1 MVDPCGVTG
10 ECSLDSQTLPD
21 LWNLMMTMTSEKPGV
36 LRHIS
41 RTFLAGLLAAL
52 PLTLTLAVIVWL
64 VEFIH
69 RFMGPGS
76 ALGRMLRSIGLK
88 FSTSELVAYVIGIVM
103 TLTLIYFLGVLVEAG
118 MKNRWSTLV
127 DSTMDRVPL
136 VRSIYSALKKLM
148 QMFEARDPSELKAMK
163 PVMCHFGGRG
173 GTAVLAL
180 MPSPERIRMGDRDY
194 YGVLIPTAPVP
205 FGGAILYV
213 PVDWVEPLDVAF
225 DEMFNIYM
233 SMGATSSEYLQGEAV
248 MRAGE
253 PGEPARPKS

>member
-1 MVDPCGVTG
+1 
-10 ECSLDSQTLPD
+10 
-21 LWNLMMTMTSEKPGV
+21 MMAMTSEKPGV

-88 FSTSELVAYVIGIVM
+88 FSTSELVAYLIGIVM

-118 MKNRWSTLV
+118 MKHRWSTLV

-136 VRSIYSALKKLM
+136 VRSIYSALKRLM

-163 PVMCHFGGRG
+163 PVMCHFGGKG

-180 MPSPERIRMGDRDY
+180 MPSPERIRLGEQDY

-233 SMGATSSEYLQGEAV
+233 SMGATSSDYLQGGPVAP
-248 MRAGE
+248 AGS
-253 PGEPARPKS
+253 PDRSSGPKP

>member
-1 MVDPCGVTG
+1 MI
-10 ECSLDSQTLPD
+10 
-21 LWNLMMTMTSEKPGV
+21 TSTRNKPGV
-36 LRHIS
+36 LRQIS
-41 RTFLAGLLAAL
+41 GTFLAGLLAAL
-52 PLTLTLAVIVWL
+52 PLALTLAVIVWL

-88 FSTSELVAYVIGIVM
+88 FSTSEFVAYLIGIIL
-103 TLTLIYFLGVLVEAG
+103 TLTLIYFLGVLVETG
-118 MKNRWSTLV
+118 VKNRWSTLV
-127 DSTMDRVPL
+127 DGAMDRVPL

-163 PVMCHFGGRG
+163 SVMCHFGGKG

-180 MPSPERIRMGDRDY
+180 MPSPERIRMGDQDY

-213 PVDWVEPLDVAF
+213 PVDWVEPLDMAF

-233 SMGATSSEYLQGEAV
+233 SMGATSSDYLQGASAV
-248 MRAGE
+248 TRTSDSGGNAG
-253 PGEPARPKS
+253 PKSQE